1 MQRFIAETFYFGNF
15 SNRTHCSEVVL
26 LLGGYQYSSD
36 PYGITLSSSSITLA
50 FFFYGS
56 VRSLMAD
63 LVCEVNNF
71 LCQLCNSCGS
81 IVDVVLPLA
90 ADVNNGAYC
99 VKKYKAQII

>member
-1 MQRFIAETFYFGNF
+1 MHRFIAKAFSSNF
-15 SNRTHCSEVVL
+15 SNGTHCSEVVL

-50 FFFYGS
+50 FFFGS

>member
-1 MQRFIAETFYFGNF
+1 MHRFIAKAFWFSNF
-15 SNRTHCSEVVL
+15 SIGTHCSEVVL

-50 FFFYGS
+50 FFYGS

-81 IVDVVLPLA
+81 IVVLPLA